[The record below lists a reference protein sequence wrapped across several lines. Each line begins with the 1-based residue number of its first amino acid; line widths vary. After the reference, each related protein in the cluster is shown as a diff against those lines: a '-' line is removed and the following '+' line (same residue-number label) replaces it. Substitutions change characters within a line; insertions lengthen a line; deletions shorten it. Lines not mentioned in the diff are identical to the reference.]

1 MELIHYLA
9 DYMWQTWAVVAVICL
24 ILELMNGDFFIM
36 CFAIGGVCA
45 AIASVFTDSLIVQIL
60 IFVVFALLSLVFVRP
75 KALKYLHKG
84 EDSRLS
90 NADALIGREGKVSE
104 DIPADGYGRVLIDG
118 DDWKACSTD
127 NGNITKGTKVRVVKM
142 ESIIITVEKI

>member
-1 MELIHYLA
+1 MV
-9 DYMWQTWAVVAVICL
+9 DYFMQHLWQAWALVSLICL
-24 ILELMNGDFFIM
+24 ILELTNGDLYIL
-36 CFAIGGVCA
+36 CFALGAIGGAVASLFTESLVTQIIVFAVCTLL
-45 AIASVFTDSLIVQIL
+45 SVFFIRPV
-60 IFVVFALLSLVFVRP
+60 ALRW
-75 KALKYLHKG
+75 LHKG
-84 EDSRLS
+84 EDERLS

>member
-1 MELIHYLA
+1 MIEYFAAHL
-9 DYMWQTWAVVAVICL
+9 WQAWALVALICL
-24 ILELMNGDFFIM
+24 ILELTNGDFFIM

-45 AIASVFTDSLIVQIL
+45 AIASTFTDSLIVQIL

-142 ESIIITVEKI
+142 ESIIITVEKIS

>member
-1 MELIHYLA
+1 MIEYFAAHL
-9 DYMWQTWAVVAVICL
+9 WQAWALVALICL
-24 ILELMNGDFFIM
+24 ILELTNGDFFIM

-104 DIPADGYGRVLIDG
+104 EIPADGYGRVLIDG
-118 DDWKACSTD
+118 DDWKACSTE
-127 NGNITKGTKVRVVKM
+127 NGNITKGTKVRVVKI